1 MQHYFYFYDILKSIN
16 TNNWG
21 AMTAVANPKKLSV
34 IFGGL
39 LIALVLSALPLLPI
53 HAQDNE
59 DAAAISQ
66 GFTTSETD
74 IATGAVVSFTP
85 NSQDSVQLSNTDRVT
100 QIVGVVGN
108 KPLIEL
114 SENGKEVQV
123 VIGGTTQTLVSDING
138 DIKAGDKITASPIN
152 GVGMKAVDSSLVVG
166 TAQSG
171 LSKAKTT
178 TKTVKDKQGNS
189 VEVKVGL
196 VPVQINVTY
205 YVAPN
210 EQKTFLPA
218 FLQALANSVAGKD
231 VSPVRVI
238 VSSVVLVFGFVAIAV
253 LLYSSTRSSII
264 SIGRNPLSEGAVR
277 KSLFEV
283 GATALGILLVML
295 IAIYLVLTT

>member
-1 MQHYFYFYDILKSIN
+1 MK
-16 TNNWG
+16 
-21 AMTAVANPKKLSV
+21 AVAYPKKLSV
-34 IFGGL
+34 TFGGL
-39 LIALVLSALPLLPI
+39 FIALILSVLPLLPI
-53 HAQDNE
+53 AAQNN

-66 GFTTSETD
+66 GFTTSETGM
-74 IATGAVVSFTP
+74 TVGAVVGFTP

-114 SENGKEVQV
+114 SENGKQVQV

-138 DIKAGDKITASPIN
+138 DVKAGDKITASPIN

-166 TAQSG
+166 TAQSDLG
-171 LSKAKTT
+171 KVKTT
-178 TKTVKDKQGNS
+178 TKSVKDKQGNS
-189 VEVKVGL
+189 VDVKVGL

-210 EQKTFLPA
+210 EQKTFLPP

-238 VSSVVLVFGFVAIAV
+238 VSSVVLTFGFIAIAV

>member
-1 MQHYFYFYDILKSIN
+1 MSAL
-16 TNNWG
+16 
-21 AMTAVANPKKLSV
+21 ANPKKLSV
-34 IFGGL
+34 RFGGL
-39 LIALVLSALPLLPI
+39 FIALILSALPLLPLQ
-53 HAQDNE
+53 AQNN

-66 GFTTSETD
+66 GFTTSESD
-74 IATGAVVSFTP
+74 IAVGAVVGFTP
-85 NSQDSVQLSNTDRVT
+85 NSQSSIQLSNTDRVT
-100 QIVGVVGN
+100 QMVGVVGN

-123 VIGGTTQTLVSDING
+123 VISGATQTLVSDING
-138 DIKAGDKITASPIN
+138 DVKAGDKITASPIN

-166 TAQSG
+166 TAQSD
-171 LSKAKTT
+171 LSKVKTT
-178 TKTVKDKQGNS
+178 TKSVKDKQGQS
-189 VEVKVGL
+189 VDVKVGL
-196 VPVQINVTY
+196 MPVQINVTY
-205 YVAPN
+205 YVAPD
-210 EQKTFLPA
+210 EQKTFLPP

-238 VSSVVLVFGFVAIAV
+238 VSSVVLVFGFIAIAV

>member
-1 MQHYFYFYDILKSIN
+1 MLALAY
-16 TNNWG
+16 
-21 AMTAVANPKKLSV
+21 PKKSSV
-34 IFGGL
+34 NFGGL
-39 LIALVLSALPLLPI
+39 LIALVLSALPLFSVT
-53 HAQDNE
+53 AQDD

-74 IATGAVVSFTP
+74 AAIGAIVSFTP
-85 NSQDSVQLSNTDRVT
+85 NSQDSIQLSNTDRVT
-100 QIVGVVGN
+100 QMVGVIGN

-114 SENGKEVQV
+114 SESGKEVQV
-123 VIGGTTQTLVSDING
+123 VISGTTQTLVSNING
-138 DIKAGDKITASPIN
+138 DVKAGDKITASPIN

-166 TAQSG
+166 TAQSD
-171 LSKAKTT
+171 LNAVKTT
-178 TKTVKDKQGNS
+178 TKAVQDKQGKT
-189 VEVKVGL
+189 VDVVVGL
-196 VPVQINVTY
+196 IPMQVNVTY
-205 YVAPN
+205 YVAPD
-210 EQKTFLPA
+210 EQQTFLPP
-218 FLQALANSVAGKD
+218 FLQAIANSVAGKD

-238 VSSVVLVFGFVAIAV
+238 VSSVVLVFVFIAIAV